1 MKSLKYLIINLT
13 LIFSFQ
19 VSLFAQQNPVPPTK
33 IGSILSEKFA
43 DASAGIKDIIAVN
56 EKLEKEFGPQELEI
70 KILYEK
76 HKNLINELKRIS
88 ESKGHPSISEK
99 TLTEKINEVESAFCK
114 LESQTKIVRSNFEKR
129 ETELFK
135 EVYKKIAESLK
146 VFAKEKGFVVILDS
160 SQENNSVIIE
170 GEMIDVTKE
179 FIQFYNNRI
188 KKN

>member
-33 IGSILSEKFA
+33 IGSILSENFA